1 MWQSCWNGQILS
13 SREWISRS
21 IERKTGKMANT
32 SPLPDLVDDA
42 EIEHP
47 GVAEEYSAL
56 QSVTRCLFTSQESD
70 DFRHTVLLQS
80 GIVWQHYNAIVL
92 LLSHRFGMQGLV
104 VCRALFEIVAGTVYL
119 LQNPSPLTNFTD
131 HGKLLFYE
139 RGLAVGLPAHELA
152 KIAPECEAI
161 RLRLKAKL
169 RKPWH
174 GGTIKGI
181 AEAVGLGDTYNLLYK
196 DASSATHADATM
208 IVSHG
213 SRGWNRSLRRYR
225 SVKEA
230 DLVRYT
236 SFWLTGYVMQQ
247 AAKGL
252 DLGCDKQISAL
263 SVLMNRRAKDA
274 AVPN

>member
-1 MWQSCWNGQILS
+1 
-13 SREWISRS
+13 
-21 IERKTGKMANT
+21 MANT
-32 SPLPDLVDDA
+32 SPLPDFVDDA

-56 QSVTRCLFTSQESD
+56 RSVTRCLFARHESD

-92 LLSHRFGMQGLV
+92 LLSHRFGKQGLV
-104 VCRALFEIVAGTVYL
+104 VCRALFEIVAGTLYL
-119 LQNPSPLTNFTD
+119 LQNPSLLPNFDD

-139 RGLAVGLPAHELA
+139 RGLAVGLPTHELA

-161 RLRLKAKL
+161 RLRLKAKPS
-169 RKPWH
+169 KSWH
-174 GGTIKGI
+174 GGIKGI
-181 AEAVGLGDTYNLLYK
+181 ADAVGLGDTYNLLYK
-196 DASSATHADATM
+196 DASSAAHADATM
-208 IVSHG
+208 ILSHG

-225 SVKEA
+225 SPKEA
-230 DLVRYT
+230 QLVRYT
-236 SFWLTGYVMQQ
+236 SFWLTGYAMQQ

-263 SVLMNRRAKDA
+263 CLLMNRRAKDA
-274 AVPN
+274 AMPN

>member
-1 MWQSCWNGQILS
+1 VHQSFY
-13 SREWISRS
+13 
-21 IERKTGKMANT
+21 RKKTDKMANK
-32 SPLPDLVDDA
+32 SPLPDFVDDA

-47 GVAEEYSAL
+47 GIALQYSAL
-56 QSVTRCLFTSQESD
+56 QSVTRCLFARDESD
-70 DFRHTVLLQS
+70 DFRYAVLLQS

-104 VCRALFEIVAGTVYL
+104 VCRALFEIVAGTLYL
-119 LQNPSPLTNFTD
+119 LQNPSLLADFTD

-139 RGLAVGLPAHELA
+139 RGLGVGLRARELA
-152 KIAPECEAI
+152 KISPECEAI
-161 RLRLKAKL
+161 TLRLKARP

-181 AEAVGLGDTYNLLYK
+181 SETVGLGDTYNLLYK

-208 IVSHG
+208 ILSQG

-230 DLVRYT
+230 HLVRCT
-236 SFWLTGYVMQQ
+236 PFWPTGYVMQQ
-247 AAKGL
+247 AAEAL
-252 DLGCDKQISAL
+252 DLGCDEQISAL
-263 SVLMNRRAKDA
+263 SLLMNRRAKDA
-274 AVPN
+274 AMPN